1 MKAPSH
7 PNNPESVSSPPG
19 LRRKESTSVLPA
31 NLSPVSVVARKEPY
45 PGTAISESMR
55 RSAPVASSAGKPAL
69 TEESRRRTRK
79 NFLSSAIPARE
90 NFSVSNG
97 VRRNQSSGRNRM
109 KAEFGGYAGKIL
121 EVDLTQGRVKRT
133 SLDPDL
139 ATKYIGGKGLGA
151 KYLYDHLPL
160 GCDPFGP
167 ENLLIFAT
175 GPLTGTLAPGSGR
188 CIVSTKSPATGF
200 WLDANCGGSF
210 GPEMKMAGI
219 DAIVIKGKAPS
230 PVMLLV
236 DDEKVQLGEADFLW
250 RKDTFSTHRWIKDKF
265 GEEFR
270 VACIGEAGEKR
281 VRFASIISEM
291 RAFGRG
297 GAGAVMG
304 SKNLKAIA
312 VRGHCPITIAYPESF
327 MKACREAFNEIAIHP
342 DSGGGRQK
350 YGTNT
355 ILSCMNEAGV
365 HPVRNFQ
372 KGIFHGRSAL
382 NEEEIREF
390 YVRNKACYGCPIYC
404 SKISKVKEGKYKGA
418 FVEGPEYENVWSFG
432 AHCENADIP
441 SIIKAEYL
449 CDLYGLDAISTGNV
463 IGFLMECM
471 EKEVLEESD
480 IGFPLEFG
488 DNEGMI
494 RAIHLI
500 GRREGPALLWGE
512 GVKRIAQE
520 VGRGAESFAIH
531 VKGLE
536 MPAYDPRG
544 STGMALAYAT
554 SDRGACHLRSWP
566 IGAEL
571 LSPEERI
578 DPFSIEFK
586 AEFVKNQ
593 QDLFTVINSSVTC
606 LFTIFSL
613 SLRHIVHFLHSVTG
627 IESFASSEEILQSGE
642 RINNL
647 VRLFNLREGLTKADD
662 KLPQRFLTEPLKDG
676 PARGRLVDL
685 ETLLKEY
692 YFIRGW
698 DEKGVPT
705 PETLKKL
712 MLP

>member
-1 MKAPSH
+1 MK
-7 PNNPESVSSPPG
+7 
-19 LRRKESTSVLPA
+19 
-31 NLSPVSVVARKEPY
+31 
-45 PGTAISESMR
+45 SE
-55 RSAPVASSAGKPAL
+55 
-69 TEESRRRTRK
+69 
-79 NFLSSAIPARE
+79 FD
-90 NFSVSNG
+90 
-97 VRRNQSSGRNRM
+97 
-109 KAEFGGYAGKIL
+109 GYAGRIL
-121 EVDLTQGRVKRT
+121 NVDLTQGKVKQIP
-133 SLDPDL
+133 LDRDL
-139 ATKYIGGKGLGA
+139 ASKYIGGKGFA
-151 KYLYDHLPL
+151 ARYLYDHLSQ
-160 GCDPFGP
+160 GCDPFAP
-167 ENLLIFAT
+167 ENILIFAA
-175 GPLTGTLAPGSGR
+175 GPLTGTLVPGSGR
-188 CIVSTKSPATGF
+188 CIASTKSPATGL

-210 GPEMKMAGI
+210 GPEMKMAGL
-219 DAIVIKGKAPS
+219 DALIIKGKASS
-230 PVMLLV
+230 PVMLV
-236 DDEKVQLGEADFLW
+236 INDEEVYLRDAIDLW

-312 VRGHCPITIAYPESF
+312 IRGHHPITIARPEDF
-327 MKACREAFNEIAIHP
+327 MRACREAFNEMAIHP

-355 ILSCMNEAGV
+355 ILSCMNVAGV

-372 KGIFHGRSAL
+372 KGVFQGRSIV
-382 NEEEIREF
+382 NEEEIQAF
-390 YVRNKACYGCPIYC
+390 YVRNKACYGCPISC
-404 SKISKVKEGKYKGA
+404 SKISEVKEGKYKGV
-418 FVEGPEYENVWSFG
+418 FVEGPEYEDVWSFG
-432 AHCENADIP
+432 AQCENISIP
-441 SIIKAEYL
+441 SIVQAEYL

-480 IGFPLEFG
+480 IGYSLKFG
-488 DNEGMI
+488 DDEGII
-494 RAIHLI
+494 RAIHHI
-500 GRREGPALLWGE
+500 GRREGPGLLWGE
-512 GVKRIAQE
+512 GVKRMAKEI
-520 VGRGAESFAIH
+520 GKGADSFAIH

-544 STGMALAYAT
+544 STGIALAYAT

-571 LSPEERI
+571 LSAEERI

-586 AEFVKNQ
+586 AEFVKSQ

-613 SLRHIVHFLHSVTG
+613 SLRHILQFLDSATG
-627 IESFASSEEILQSGE
+627 IESFASPEEVLRNGE

-647 VRLFNLREGLTKADD
+647 VRLFNLKEGLTKGDD
-662 KLPQRFLTEPLKDG
+662 TLPKRFLNEPLKDG
-676 PARGRLVDL
+676 PTRGRVVDL
-685 ETLLKEY
+685 ETMLKEY
-692 YFIRGW
+692 YFVRGW
-698 DEKGVPT
+698 DEEGVPK

-712 MLP
+712 KLL

>member
-1 MKAPSH
+1 MK
-7 PNNPESVSSPPG
+7 PE
-19 LRRKESTSVLPA
+19 
-31 NLSPVSVVARKEPY
+31 
-45 PGTAISESMR
+45 
-55 RSAPVASSAGKPAL
+55 
-69 TEESRRRTRK
+69 
-79 NFLSSAIPARE
+79 FD
-90 NFSVSNG
+90 
-97 VRRNQSSGRNRM
+97 
-109 KAEFGGYAGKIL
+109 GYAGRIL
-121 EVDLTQGRVKRT
+121 EVDLTDGIVKRIP
-133 SLDPDL
+133 LDWDF
-139 ATKYIGGKGLGA
+139 ASKYIGGKGFA
-151 KYLYDHLPL
+151 ARILYDHLPQ
-160 GCDPFGP
+160 GCDPFDP
-167 ENLLIFAT
+167 ENLLVFAA
-175 GPLTGTLAPGSGR
+175 GPLTGTLVPGSGR
-188 CIVSTKSPATGF
+188 CIVSTKSPATGY

-219 DAIVIKGKAPS
+219 DAIIIKGKAPS
-230 PVMLLV
+230 PVMLVV
-236 DDEKVQLGEADFLW
+236 DDEEVHLKDASDLW
-250 RKDTFSTHRWIKDKF
+250 RKDTLSTHRWIKGKF
-265 GEEFR
+265 GEDFR

-312 VRGHCPITIAYPESF
+312 IRGHRPITIAHPEYF
-327 MKACREAFNEIAIHP
+327 MKVCREAFNEIAIHP

-372 KGIFHGRSAL
+372 KGVFQGQPTL

-390 YVRNKACYGCPIYC
+390 YVRNKACYGCPIHC
-404 SKISKVKEGKYKGA
+404 SKISEVKSGKYKGV

-441 SIIKAEYL
+441 SIIQAEYL

-471 EKEVLEESD
+471 EKEALEESE
-480 IGFPLEFG
+480 IGFPLRFG
-488 DNEGMI
+488 NEEGII

-500 GRREGPALLWGE
+500 GRREGPGLLWGE
-512 GVKRIAQE
+512 GVKRIAKDI
-520 VGRGAESFAIH
+520 GKGSESFAIH

-544 STGMALAYAT
+544 SMGIALAYAT

-571 LSPEERI
+571 LSAEERI

-586 AEFVKNQ
+586 AEFVKSQ

-613 SLRHIVHFLHSVTG
+613 SLRHIVQFLNSVTG
-627 IESFASSEEILQSGE
+627 IESFASSEEVLRSGE

-647 VRLFNLREGLTKADD
+647 VRLFNLKEGLTRGDD
-662 KLPQRFLTEPLKDG
+662 TLPKRFLTEPLKEG
-676 PARGRLVDL
+676 PTRGRVVDL
-685 ETLLKEY
+685 ETMLKEY
-692 YFIRGW
+692 YFVRGW
-698 DEKGVPT
+698 DEEGVPKR
-705 PETLKKL
+705 ETLKKL
-712 MLP
+712 GLP